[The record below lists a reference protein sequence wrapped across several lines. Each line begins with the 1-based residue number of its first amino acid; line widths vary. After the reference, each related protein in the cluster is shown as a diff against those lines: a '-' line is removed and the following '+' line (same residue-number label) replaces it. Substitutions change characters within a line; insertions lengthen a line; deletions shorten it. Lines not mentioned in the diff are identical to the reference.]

1 MSQAKNQP
9 HGGMGLERKHGPGWP
24 ETYDGWQAKRITCYH

>member
-9 HGGMGLERKHGPGWP
+9 HGGMGP